1 MRAPL
6 PPDEPG
12 RLAALYDAHVLD
24 TRPEEDFDDIALLAS
39 QICGT
44 PVGLVSLVDRD
55 RQWLK
60 AKVGTEL
67 DALPRDL
74 SFCAHTITSH
84 ELLEVPDAQEDGRF
98 ADNPGVGG
106 LGIRFYAGAPVV
118 LDGTYSVGTVCVVDR
133 EPRVLTSPQRRAL
146 RSLARHASVQLEL
159 RRYAR
164 RAGEIADQMR
174 QVDRMKD
181 SFLATVSHELRTPLS
196 TIRGYLEMLL
206 EDDFDAE
213 TSRRF
218 LSVMSRNSDRLLRLI
233 DELLLV
239 AKMTDDRIELDLAEV
254 DLADLAH
261 QAVAACRALA
271 DHRGV
276 KLRDRTGR
284 PVPAR
289 GDAKRL
295 AQVLN
300 HLLVNAIKFTQPDG
314 EITVDST
321 AEGEPELLITD
332 TGVGIAA
339 EELPHVFDR
348 FYRCTAAE
356 VMAAQGPGL
365 GLAIVKSIV
374 EAHHGSV
381 HLQSE
386 PGEGTTVRLTLPR

>member
-1 MRAPL
+1 M
-6 PPDEPG
+6 
-12 RLAALYDAHVLD
+12 AALYDAHVLD
-24 TRPEEDFDDIALLAS
+24 TGPEEDFDDIALLAS

-67 DALPRDL
+67 EAMPRDL

-98 ADNPGVGG
+98 ADNPGVGP

-164 RAGEIADQMR
+164 HAGEIADQMR

-233 DELLLV
+233 DELLL
-239 AKMTDDRIELDLAEV
+239 
-254 DLADLAH
+254 
-261 QAVAACRALA
+261 
-271 DHRGV
+271 
-276 KLRDRTGR
+276 
-284 PVPAR
+284 
-289 GDAKRL
+289 
-295 AQVLN
+295 LN

-381 HLQSE
+381 HVQSE